1 MEQGVGNFM
10 FVYVPDVPVVSL
22 GLILSQS
29 KWLALETNGVLCMQQ
44 PVVPTAFTTQK
55 SSSSTGLH

>member
-29 KWLALETNGVLCMQQ
+29 KRLALETNGVMCMRQ
-44 PVVPTAFTTQK
+44 PVVPTGFIT
-55 SSSSTGLH
+55 